1 LAYSISFRSKRDQFA
16 SNVLGYAKLG
26 LDTKDGKA
34 EGLPPGVAEE
44 ITEHRRQQHSPLRAA
59 ERGCDFR
66 ILYLGRADARRAL
79 CEGLVIDLSG
89 MNGAIV
95 DSIKR
100 TARVAGGPEC
110 PPLYP
115 PLRVMQ
121 ISASDKTVTILSL
134 RIVVRGE

>member
-95 DSIKR
+95 DSVKR

-110 PPLYP
+110 PPLYR
-115 PLRVMQ
+115 LHTT
-121 ISASDKTVTILSL
+121 KTVGLPHA
-134 RIVVRGE
+134 RGHGELYDGVA